1 MYIALA
7 LTLAFSL
14 AAVAIS
20 PSGVDAYTETQW
32 SKVSTPSIDDFVIQP
47 GTDVISFAAS
57 ADGDVIYAVVDGRID
72 DVSTIAIT

>member
-1 MYIALA
+1 MTKTISWPARAMYIALA

-32 SKVSTPSIDDFVIQP
+32 SM
-47 GTDVISFAAS
+47 
-57 ADGDVIYAVVDGRID
+57 
-72 DVSTIAIT
+72 